1 MKLSIVLP
9 PETRSFERLRTLLV
23 RAERLG
29 FHAAMLGTGHHMD
42 PLTAFSAL
50 ASCTERILL
59 TPAIVPSYT
68 RHPIV
73 LAMQALTLQAAS
85 GGRLRLGIGPGHRS
99 VIEQG
104 YGLRFERLI
113 LHTREYLAA
122 LRTAM
127 APGRD
132 RFEGETVRFDWAL
145 EVDAPPA
152 PLWLSSLGEQMCR
165 TAGRFADGLL
175 PWLAPPSYVAR
186 VVVPEVRAGAARE
199 GRAAPPIAMIM
210 PCLHTT
216 RREEVRAGVHAYL
229 DFYPRFEA
237 YAALLRRA
245 GVPDA
250 EHALERGWTDP
261 MIDAVI
267 PHGDANA
274 LAARCRAYFDAGV
287 DELALLPVGVGA
299 DPQRSVERTWEVL
312 AEIAGDA
319 RGRPG

>member
-9 PETRSFERLRTLLV
+9 PETRSLARLRELLV

-29 FHAAMLGTGHHMD
+29 FHAALLGTGHHLD
-42 PLTAFSAL
+42 PLTAFAAL
-50 ASCTERILL
+50 GECTERILL

-73 LAMQALTLQAAS
+73 LAMQALTAQAACR
-85 GGRLRLGIGPGHRS
+85 GRLRLGIGPGHAS

-104 YGLRFERLI
+104 YGLRFGRLI
-113 LHTREYLAA
+113 RHTREYFAA
-122 LRTAM
+122 LRLLLAN
-127 APGRD
+127 GGGK
-132 RFEGETVRFDWAL
+132 FEGETLRFDWAL
-145 EVDAPPA
+145 DVEAPPV

-175 PWLAPPSYVAR
+175 PWLAPPAYVAGTI
-186 VVVPEVRAGAARE
+186 VPEVRAGAESE
-199 GRAAPPIAMIM
+199 GRRAPPIAMIM
-210 PCLHTT
+210 PCIHTT
-216 RREEVRAGVHAYL
+216 RRDEVRAGVHAYL

-261 MIDAVI
+261 MIDAVV
-267 PHGDANA
+267 PHGDPQA
-274 LAARCRAYFDAGV
+274 LARRFRAYFDAGV
-287 DELALLPVGVGA
+287 EELALLPVAVGA
-299 DPQRSVERTWEVL
+299 DAQASLERSWDEL
-312 AEIAGDA
+312 AEIACSG
-319 RGRPG
+319 